1 MLRGI
6 PMIALM
12 FAVTPSA
19 AQVREPARNESQ
31 TAPQSLAAMLA
42 AGWSA
47 LATGQPDAAVRSA
60 DAILTQRP
68 WDRAALLLKLSALA
82 AISPDRALDAYDQAI
97 ALKRGDDPAL
107 LEPIAAATLQQ
118 IAASN
123 DPAMKRRALQV
134 LAESRIPGAREALDK
149 LPNTTDNR
157 IAADAAAAKSGDSA
171 ASERLMVQAAAPAPQ
186 PAALADALA
195 SLGPAGEAGLL
206 LLLGNQNPQARASA
220 AKALGTMK
228 SESARQKL
236 QAATQDADPIVR
248 TTAMISLAKLGDN
261 DALTA
266 VDHMLASPAPDVQ
279 IAASEAWEGRPGP
292 WVAAVQPLL
301 DNPDGVV
308 RLHAARA
315 IAAVAPDDARRTLAQ
330 GLSDPNPAVRSTAAQ
345 LLTEIIATNPNVA
358 DIAALRERLRDRDP
372 AVRLA
377 AASALL
383 KLARA

>member
-6 PMIALM
+6 TVFALM
-12 FAVTPSA
+12 FAAAPVA
-19 AQVREPARNESQ
+19 AQVRERPRNESPA
-31 TAPQSLAAMLA
+31 APQSLAATLA
-42 AGWSA
+42 AGWNA

-60 DAILTQRP
+60 DAILAYRP
-68 WDRAALLLKLSALA
+68 WDRTAMLLKISALA
-82 AISPDRALDAYDQAI
+82 ATSPDRALDVYDQTI
-97 ALKRGDDPAL
+97 AVKRGDDPAL

-118 IAASN
+118 IATSN
-123 DPAMKRRALQV
+123 DQAIKRRALQA
-134 LAESRIPGAREALDK
+134 LAESGTPGAREALEK
-149 LPNTTDNR
+149 LPDTRDNR

-171 ASERLMVQAAAPAPQ
+171 AAERLMVDAAAPVPQ

-195 SLGPAGEAGLL
+195 SLGPAGEQGLL
-206 LLLGNQNPQARASA
+206 LLLGNQSPQARASA
-220 AKALGTMK
+220 ARALGTMK

-248 TTAMISLAKLGDN
+248 STAMISLAKLGDN

-266 VDHMLASPAPDVQ
+266 VDHMLASPVPDVQ
-279 IAASEAWEGRPGP
+279 IAASEVWEGRPGP

-301 DNPDGVV
+301 DNPDGLV

-315 IAAVAPDDARRTLAQ
+315 IAAVSPDDARRTLAQ
-330 GLSDPNPAVRSTAAQ
+330 GLSDPNPAIRSSSAQ
-345 LLTEIIATNPNVA
+345 LLTEIIATNPAVA

-377 AASALL
+377 AAGALL